1 MAWHHDAVSGYVAS
15 SLKMYRFLNLDGPIK
30 ICQTNKYLLA
40 TVRGQ
45 RGRLFFVAWLKF
57 GCFKTYCDS
66 GGAACVVVMVDPQRW
81 RTHALQLPCN
91 TEHQSLH
98 HNTTC
103 PADGLR
109 PRPYSISE
117 IFSCI
122 PNEIFLMLP
131 TQPLLSLHLFL
142 LPFSSVG
149 GQCEEHRHV
158 GRCIGRSQS
167 MNPEFQIGPWQF
179 CQ

>member
-66 GGAACVVVMVDPQRW
+66 GGAVCVAVMVDPQRW
-81 RTHALQLPCN
+81 RTQRSSSPATQ
-91 TEHQSLH
+91 H
-98 HNTTC
+98 HRVYTTTR
-103 PADGLR
+103 PAQPTYYCLGA
-109 PRPYSISE
+109 YSISE

-122 PNEIFLMLP
+122 PNEISFFDVAN
-131 TQPLLSLHLFL
+131 TTASLFAFIFIALFVCCG
-142 LPFSSVG
+142 SV
-149 GQCEEHRHV
+149 
-158 GRCIGRSQS
+158 
-167 MNPEFQIGPWQF
+167 
-179 CQ
+179 